1 MSEIER
7 ISDEALEEVSGG
19 AGVTKWGF
27 PYDDKGTV
35 TYTDKTGASMKINAA
50 DWKWL
55 LGQYHGSINDPEYYL
70 STVPT
75 HDLSIILNEHHQ
87 GKR

>member
-1 MSEIER
+1 MSELNKIN
-7 ISDEALEEVSGG
+7 DEALSGVTGG

-35 TYTDKTGASMKINAA
+35 SYTDKSGGKLQINAA

-55 LGQYHGSINDPEYYL
+55 LTQYSGPNNDPEYYL
-70 STVPT
+70 STVPAK
-75 HDLSIILNEHHQ
+75 DLTVILNEHHE